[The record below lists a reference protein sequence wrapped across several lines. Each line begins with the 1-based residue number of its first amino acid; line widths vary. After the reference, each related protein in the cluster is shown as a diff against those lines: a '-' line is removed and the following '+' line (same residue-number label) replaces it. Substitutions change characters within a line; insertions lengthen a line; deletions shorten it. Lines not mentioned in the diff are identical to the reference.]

1 MYRLE
6 EIIKENNQK
15 VVNSYE
21 LRENEEFN
29 STIRSIIDNAIIKS
43 KNKFPY
49 LIDEGHIR
57 FIDGNLT
64 IDIINKAI

>member
-1 MYRLE
+1 MNRIE

-15 VVNSYE
+15 IVNSYE
-21 LRENEEFN
+21 LNGCENVN
-29 STIRSIIDNAIIKS
+29 STIISIIDTAIIKS

-49 LIDEGHIR
+49 LICEGHIR
-57 FIDGNLT
+57 FIDGDLT